1 MRAVLLA
8 ATMALALPFQ
18 AVADPARVD
27 SLIDATRLTE
37 VLGVMREE
45 GLSYAESLEAD
56 LFAGQGGRAW
66 MGEADRIHALDRSLA
81 DMRGSLTETLIE
93 DTIDPAIAFFASPL
107 GQKIVAAEL
116 SARAAMLDKEVDAI
130 ASEVSAEKIAANDP
144 RIDALRRFIE
154 ANDLIE
160 SNVVGGLN
168 SNFAFYRGLVDGGA
182 FEGDITESQMLA
194 EVWEQEAA
202 LRVSSEEWLLS
213 YLGLAY
219 SALND
224 AELEAYIEMSDT
236 EAGGAFNRAVFEAF
250 DVLFTRTSYELGKA
264 AARFMT
270 AEDA

>member
-1 MRAVLLA
+1 MRAFIMVA
-8 ATMALALPFQ
+8 AMALVIPFQ
-18 AVADPARVD
+18 AVGDPARAD
-27 SLIDATRLTE
+27 RLIDVTRLTE

-56 LFAGQGGRAW
+56 LFPGQGGRAW
-66 MGEADRIHALDRSLA
+66 MGEADRIHALERSLA
-81 DMRGSLTETLIE
+81 DMRGSLTETLGK

-116 SARAAMLDKEVDAI
+116 SARAAMLDEEVDAI
-130 ASEVSAEKIAANDP
+130 ASEALAEKIAENDP
-144 RIDALRRFIE
+144 RLDALRRFVDV
-154 ANDLIE
+154 NDLIE

-168 SNFAFYRGLVDGGA
+168 SNLAFYRGLVDGGA

-194 EVWEQEAA
+194 EVWEQEAD
-202 LRVSSEEWLLS
+202 LRISSEEWLLS

-236 EAGGAFNRAVFEAF
+236 EAGGAFNRAIFEAF
-250 DVLFTRTSYELGKA
+250 DVLFNRTSYELGKA